1 MNEPPS
7 GGPVSRPTA
16 AAVQRAKRKRTRQW
30 LAAFVLL
37 PLSVWFAASLR
48 HGFEGKTL
56 SNLSL
61 EPLVVIVASCLVF
74 YLWTLGARGG
84 PKLLTGLILLVILS
98 AGAYVLQHLVPGLR
112 E

>member
-1 MNEPPS
+1 VNAPRS
-7 GGPVSRPTA
+7 GGPGSRPTA
-16 AAVQRAKRKRTRQW
+16 ADIQRARRRRTRGW

-37 PLSVWFAASLR
+37 PLSVWFVASLG

-61 EPLVVIVASCLVF
+61 EPLVVIVASGLIF
-74 YLWTLGARGG
+74 FIWTLVARGG
-84 PKLLTGLILLVILS
+84 PKVITGLILLVILS
-98 AGAYVLQHLVPGLR
+98 AGAYALQQFVPGLR